1 MVTDIFQ
8 STGLIVEL
16 NKTRMLVNGRD
27 INRET
32 KSVDNEWNLSFHA
45 LSDCLLN
52 ATVQCATNIHSTQG
66 TF

>member
-16 NKTRMLVNGRD
+16 NKTCMLVNGRD

-32 KSVDNEWNLSFHA
+32 KSVDNE
-45 LSDCLLN
+45 
-52 ATVQCATNIHSTQG
+52 
-66 TF
+66 